1 MAIDTGQPGP
11 MQMRMSLGGGS
22 AGTPRPAPQGGGYQD
37 VCKESGALLPRAG
50 AGAAA
55 DPRLDELRLI
65 GLPQPW
71 PRVARLL
78 GYDTFMLVWQAL
90 ATVEDAGTRDRVV
103 LPKLA
108 TYLRFQRNQL
118 VRSLAA
124 DGLTAEEI
132 REHLLEVHSDA
143 PTESHIRRLI
153 SAK

>member
-22 AGTPRPAPQGGGYQD
+22 AGRPGPAGQGGGYQD
-37 VCKESGALLPRAG
+37 VCIESGADLRRAG
-50 AGAAA
+50 AAP

-124 DGLTAEEI
+124 DGLSAEEI
-132 REHLLEVHSDA
+132 RAHLLEVHSDA

>member
-1 MAIDTGQPGP
+1 MAIDSGQPGP

-22 AGTPRPAPQGGGYQD
+22 AGTPRPAGQGGGYQD
-37 VCKESGALLPRAG
+37 VCTESGADLPRAG
-50 AGAAA
+50 AAPPA

-71 PRVARLL
+71 PRVARLV
-78 GYDTFMLVWQAL
+78 GYDNFMLFWQAL
-90 ATVEDAGTRDRVV
+90 ATVEEAGTRDRVV
-103 LPKLA
+103 LPKLS

-124 DGLTAEEI
+124 DGLSAEEI
-132 REHLLEVHSDA
+132 RAHLIEVHSEA

-153 SAK
+153 SAS